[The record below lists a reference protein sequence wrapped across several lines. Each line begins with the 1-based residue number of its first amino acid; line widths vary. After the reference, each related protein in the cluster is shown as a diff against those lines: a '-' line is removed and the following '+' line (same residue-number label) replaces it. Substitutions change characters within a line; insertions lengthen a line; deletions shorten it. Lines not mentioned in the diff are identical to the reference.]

1 MNQHLI
7 RTAFLAASLI
17 APTLS
22 FAQSTAPVTH
32 ASLRIQLAEL
42 EKAGYNPAAKNPNYP
57 NDLQAA
63 EAKVATTHA
72 QSSASIGGQ
81 SLGEQSGSGMRAP
94 AK

>member
-1 MNQHLI
+1 MNKHLI
-7 RTAFLAASLI
+7 SAAFLAASLV

-22 FAQSTAPVTH
+22 FAQSAAPVTR

-42 EKAGYNPAAKNPNYP
+42 EKAGYSPAAKNPNYP

-63 EAKVATTHA
+63 EAKVAMMHA
-72 QSSASIGGQ
+72 QSDASVGGQ
-81 SLGEQSGSGMRAP
+81 SMNEASQSGTRGL